1 MAKAKKPTK
10 QATQTLDLVKTTLA
24 DFDVFAH
31 GGYVDDGILQLCTI
45 FSCGRWTPL
54 SLYSV
59 YMRGLEVGTFADALN
74 LMGLTDGD
82 LTPDEADSAKRM
94 YLMSRARNL
103 AQVKSA
109 LTGQC
114 RNSKEAEVLLKYI
127 YRLETGGSD
136 GVGSVGLVVNV
147 TGGA

>member
-1 MAKAKKPTK
+1 MA
-10 QATQTLDLVKTTLA
+10 QGLRIYLTLA
-24 DFDVFAH
+24 K
-31 GGYVDDGILQLCTI
+31 I
-45 FSCGRWTPL
+45 FVCGRWTPL

-59 YMRGLEVGTFADALN
+59 YMRGLEVGTFTDALN
-74 LMGLTDGD
+74 LMGLADGD
-82 LTPDEADSAKRM
+82 LQRDECDAAKRM

-127 YRLETGGSD
+127 YYPTVHRTTKLPC
-136 GVGSVGLVVNV
+136 
-147 TGGA
+147 